1 MSDGL
6 FDADYL
12 HLWFMAF
19 ARSSQRNRQNQGH
32 KSDRLRVS
40 VLRLSL
46 EHLTHNF
53 SLRIKFVTRNG

>member
-1 MSDGL
+1 
-6 FDADYL
+6 
-12 HLWFMAF
+12 MAF
-19 ARSSQRNRQNQGH
+19 GRSSQRNRQNQGH

-53 SLRIKFVTRNG
+53 HFKSSSLPEMGNGLFFRVQVHQ